1 MPIPNRPSIYLAAET
16 AAALES
22 SMVPQDSISGTINS
36 IVLSYFRVLDDGKKW
51 LKDHP
56 LSSGEWSAIIDANNG
71 SLIDHHAATL
81 LWANV
86 HDSRGFTEKWG
97 VDVAALSDKMRA
109 LPLPAQ
115 LALADIVRLFWSD
128 PHDDIATR
136 VQVLLS

>member
-22 SMVPQDSISGTINS
+22 SMRDEDTISGTINF
-36 IVLSYFRVLDDGKKW
+36 IILSYFKVLDDGKKW

-56 LSSGEWSAIIDANNG
+56 LSNGEWSAIIDANNG
-71 SLIDHHAATL
+71 SLIDHHSSTL

-97 VDVAALSDKMRA
+97 VDVAALSEKMRA
-109 LPLPAQ
+109 FPLPAQ
-115 LALADIVRLFWSD
+115 LALADVVRLFWAD
-128 PHDDIATR
+128 PHGDIADR
-136 VQVLLS
+136 VQALLS